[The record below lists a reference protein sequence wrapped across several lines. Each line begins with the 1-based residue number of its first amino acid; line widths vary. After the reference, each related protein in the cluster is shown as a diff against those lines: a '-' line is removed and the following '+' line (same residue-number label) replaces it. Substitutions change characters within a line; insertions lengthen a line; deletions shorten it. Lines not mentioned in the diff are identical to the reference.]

1 VLVANQIAKG
11 FGTDIQ
17 FEVTASGAAIGT
29 INGTRRWFELDNQR
43 YQIFS
48 SGFLSPKKELKRG
61 DTLIATASQK
71 MFRNSY
77 TIPFGSTEW
86 TFKATVLLATTFG
99 LFENETQ
106 VGTVTCGP
114 HSSRL
119 KDVTADLPDK
129 LPREIQMFLL
139 AIFIDVLTQPSS
151 SQ

>member
-11 FGTDIQ
+11 FGKDVQ
-17 FEVTASGAAIGT
+17 FEVTASGAPIGT
-29 INGTRRWFELDNQR
+29 INDSQRWFELGNQR
-43 YQIFS
+43 YQILR

-77 TIPFGSTEW
+77 AVSFGGKEW
-86 TFKATVLLATTFG
+86 TYKATVLLATTFG

-106 VGTVTCGP
+106 VGTVTSGP
-114 HSSRL
+114 YRNRF
-119 KDVTADLPDK
+119 KDVTADLPEA

-139 AIFIDVLTQPSS
+139 AILIDTLNQPSG
-151 SQ
+151 